1 MTSKNMQ
8 YEITFEDYGKNKLA
22 ERLRSTSLKREK
34 VLFEYRYEGGIR
46 DVGSIT
52 GSGRSPGGWHGTQST
67 ILAWRI
73 PMDKGDWWATI
84 HGVIKSWTQLK

>member
-1 MTSKNMQ
+1 MQ

-22 ERLRSTSLKREK
+22 ERLRSTSLKRGK

-84 HGVIKSWTQLK
+84 HVVIKSWTQLK

>member
-34 VLFEYRYEGGIR
+34 VLFEYRCEGGIR

-52 GSGRSPGGWHGTQST
+52 RSERSPGGWHGAQST
-67 ILAWRI
+67 ILPWRI

>member
-22 ERLRSTSLKREK
+22 ERLRSTSLKRGK

-73 PMDKGDWWATI
+73 PMDKGDCWSTI